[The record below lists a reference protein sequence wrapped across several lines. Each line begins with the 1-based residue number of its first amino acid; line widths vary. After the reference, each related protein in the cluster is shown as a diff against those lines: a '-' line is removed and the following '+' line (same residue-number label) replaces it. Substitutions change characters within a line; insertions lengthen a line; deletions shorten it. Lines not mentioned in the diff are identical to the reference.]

1 MNESLMSRSP
11 ATQMSVYQE
20 SKELSEIKGKMYLAR
35 QFPRDPEM
43 SMQNVL
49 RECQRKDL
57 AEAEKKFGE
66 LVTRMD
72 RRFAFGEAEVDLSIS
87 VGVVIVEEKVS
98 YDDLFK
104 AADQTLYSVKEKGKN
119 NYRMVSYKSIYK
131 QK

>member
-57 AEAEKKFGE
+57 LREA
-66 LVTRMD
+66 
-72 RRFAFGEAEVDLSIS
+72 
-87 VGVVIVEEKVS
+87 
-98 YDDLFK
+98 
-104 AADQTLYSVKEKGKN
+104 
-119 NYRMVSYKSIYK
+119 
-131 QK
+131 